1 MQRCHVKPTDCNGM
15 YKIPVKKLE
24 AIVKAKEIKAKA
36 KALAK
41 HIAKKKASQRKACAG
56 KVPYKMIKKIL
67 AARKQGKCI
76 KIHMKYCKDNIAKL
90 PLKTLKKIVV
100 HKKAVH
106 IMKKI
111 KAKVAA
117 KKQAD
122 TVKAA
127 RCMSSKEL
135 KKAAKCSDPK
145 KCKSNV
151 GKLPKKILKQL
162 IKVRKA
168 AEHKKHVIK
177 RAKRKAVR
185 IIRRKKRAIKRKIRV
200 ASEAK
205 AKVKQMKKEIH
216 IKAKAAV

>member
-1 MQRCHVKPTDCNGM
+1 M
-15 YKIPVKKLE
+15 YKIPVAKLE
-24 AIVKAKEIKAKA
+24 AIVKAKKIKAKA

-41 HIAKKKASQRKACAG
+41 QIALKKASQRKACAG
-56 KVPYKMIKKIL
+56 KVPYKMMKKIL

-90 PLKTLKKIVV
+90 PLKTLQKIVV
-100 HKKAVH
+100 HKAAVR

-111 KAKVAA
+111 KAKAAA

-127 RCMSSKEL
+127 RCMSSQEL

-151 GKLPKKILKQL
+151 GMLPKNILKKL
-162 IKVRKA
+162 IEDKIA
-168 AEHKKHVIK
+168 AEHKNNVAK

-185 IIRRKKRAIKRKIRV
+185 VIRRKKRAIKRKLRV
-200 ASEAK
+200 AAEAK
-205 AKVKQMKKEIH
+205 AIVVQKAKEIH
-216 IKAKAAV
+216 IKAKAAL